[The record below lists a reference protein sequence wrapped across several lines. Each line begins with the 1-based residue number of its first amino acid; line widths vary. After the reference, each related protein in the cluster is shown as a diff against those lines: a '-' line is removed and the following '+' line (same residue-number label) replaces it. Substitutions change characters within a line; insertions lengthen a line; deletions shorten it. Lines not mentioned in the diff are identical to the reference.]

1 MSSRMS
7 LLENLR
13 RLFRRVPRSVT
24 FDDEK
29 IVRTRSNGETES
41 VRWDELQSVEIIT
54 TADGPWSEDVFWIL
68 KGRSGG
74 CAIPQGVQGF
84 AELLKRLQALP
95 GFRDDTAIEA
105 MGFDSQRFVP
115 VLDTHGRAVT
125 HRCAPPRPTVCWP
138 FRTCASLVSGKACA

>member
-1 MSSRMS
+1 MN
-7 LLENLR
+7 LIENLR
-13 RLFRRVPRSVT
+13 RFFRRVPRSVT

-54 TADGPWSEDVFWIL
+54 TAGGPWSEDVFWIL
-68 KGRSGG
+68 KGRDSG

-95 GFRDDTAIEA
+95 GFRDDAAIEA
-105 MGFDSQRFVP
+105 MGSTANGSFLCWTRKD
-115 VLDTHGRAVT
+115 
-125 HRCAPPRPTVCWP
+125 AP
-138 FRTCASLVSGKACA
+138 